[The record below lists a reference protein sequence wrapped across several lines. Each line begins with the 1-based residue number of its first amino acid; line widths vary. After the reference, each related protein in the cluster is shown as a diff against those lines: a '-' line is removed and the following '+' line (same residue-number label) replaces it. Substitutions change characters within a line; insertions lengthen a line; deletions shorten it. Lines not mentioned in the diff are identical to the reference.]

1 MLQFIEGRAKVL
13 PGRHPAML
21 RTQFSGIATL
31 NATPMAQRPAVRS
44 VLAVA
49 LLNAFAAQAF
59 AQLLPGSTHSN
70 ESERTIPLLN
80 QSSQHTHQPMVI
92 RSRPVIERIPVR
104 TVTPT
109 DICISSSGITWV
121 ADPGAKAVFRIDL
134 QASVSLAFSEL
145 AGIQRIQ
152 TDPDG
157 NLYVLTS
164 SSAESSVLQF
174 TTSGKRLTLFQFPY
188 PGVCFA
194 RTSVGEFL
202 IASKDSLHRFEI
214 DGTKTSLP
222 LPQRP
227 LDMTSNPGG
236 GIELLL
242 EGGTVVSTSG
252 LKSFSHPRS
261 VHPLSTRILHLPEG
275 ELVSLVSTSDTSQR
289 AGLFSLSP
297 QNDPAGHVP
306 QTWLPIGTAAVGFD
320 KLGNLTLANPQ
331 LQALTKVT
339 SKFQVPCPHCQRP
352 LLLHLDAAADPPADN
367 F

>member
-1 MLQFIEGRAKVL
+1 
-13 PGRHPAML
+13 ML
-21 RTQFSGIATL
+21 RTQFSRIATL
-31 NATPMAQRPAVRS
+31 NAAPVAQPPAVRS
-44 VLAVA
+44 VLITAMAVA
-49 LLNAFAAQAF
+49 LLNTLAAPAF

-70 ESERTIPLLN
+70 ESQHTIPLLN
-80 QSSQHTHQPMVI
+80 QSSEHTHQPMVI

-188 PGVCFA
+188 PSVCFA
-194 RTSVGEFL
+194 RTTVGEFL
-202 IASKDSLHRFEI
+202 IASKDSLHRLET
-214 DGTKTSLP
+214 DGTQTSLP

-227 LDMTSNPGG
+227 LDMTRNPGG

-252 LKSFSHPRS
+252 FESFSHPRS

-275 ELVSLVSTSDTSQR
+275 ELVSLVSTSDTAQQR

-297 QNDPAGHVP
+297 QNDPAEHVP

-339 SKFQVPCPHCQRP
+339 SKFQIPCPHCQQP